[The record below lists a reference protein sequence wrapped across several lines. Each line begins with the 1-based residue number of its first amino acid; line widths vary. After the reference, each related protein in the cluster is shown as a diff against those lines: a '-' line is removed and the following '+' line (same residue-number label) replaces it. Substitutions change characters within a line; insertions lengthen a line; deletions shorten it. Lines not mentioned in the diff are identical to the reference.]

1 MRDYL
6 VKGMDKKSKLRVFF
20 ARTTQTVEEARKI
33 HNTSATATAAFGRVL
48 TIGAIMASGFKN
60 DNDLLT
66 LRISGDGPIGNIL
79 VVANNKGRVKG
90 IVDNPNTDLP
100 PTEDGK
106 LDVASLVGENGTIT
120 AIMDL
125 GLKEPYVGQ
134 TSLVTGEIGDDIANF
149 YLQSEQI
156 PTAVGLGVLVEK
168 DLSVKAAGGFLI
180 QTLPDILDEDIF
192 KIEENLA
199 KAKPLSRLID
209 QGYTPEEIMKEI
221 LSDFEMEV
229 TDKQD
234 LEYLCDCS
242 RKKVEKA
249 LISLG
254 EKEIEEILEEDGE
267 SEVRCHFCNTNYHFS
282 KEELEKILLTIKDL

>member
-1 MRDYL
+1 MGDYL
-6 VKGMDKKSKLRVFF
+6 IKGVDKDLKLRVFF
-20 ARTTQTVEEARKI
+20 AKTTQTVEAARKI

-48 TIGAIMASGFKN
+48 TIGAIMGSGFKN

-66 LRISGDGPIGNIL
+66 LKISGDGPIGNIL

-90 IVDNPNTDLP
+90 IVDNPNADLP
-100 PTEDGK
+100 STDEGK
-106 LDVASLVGENGTIT
+106 LDVGSLVGKTGTVT

-168 DLSVKAAGGFLI
+168 DLSVKAAGGFII
-180 QTLPDILDEDIF
+180 QTLPDILDEDIT
-192 KIEENLA
+192 KIEESLA
-199 KAKPLSRLID
+199 KAKPLSTLID
-209 QGYTPEEIMKEI
+209 DGYSPEEIMKEI
-221 LSDFEMEV
+221 LSDFEMEI
-229 TDKQD
+229 TDKLE
-234 LEYLCDCS
+234 LEYYCDCS
-242 RKKVEKA
+242 REKVEKI

-254 EKEIEEILEEDGE
+254 EKEITDIIEEDGK
-267 SEVRCHFCNTNYHFS
+267 SEVKCHFCNTDYHFS
-282 KEELEKILLTIKDL
+282 REELEKILLTIKD

>member
-1 MRDYL
+1 MKDYL
-6 VKGMDKKSKLRVFF
+6 IKGMDKESKLRVFF
-20 ARTTQTVEEARKI
+20 ARTTQTVEEARRI

-79 VVANNKGRVKG
+79 VVASNNGRVKG
-90 IVDNPNTDLP
+90 MVDNPSADLP
-100 PTEDGK
+100 STEDGK
-106 LDVASLVGENGTIT
+106 LDVGSLVGKNGTLT

-149 YLQSEQI
+149 YLQSEQV

-180 QTLPDILDEDIF
+180 QTLPDILDEDIT
-192 KIEENLA
+192 KIEESLA
-199 KAKPLSRLID
+199 KAKPLSTFID

-221 LSDFEMEV
+221 LSDFEMEI
-229 TDKQD
+229 TGKLE

-242 RKKVEKA
+242 RKRVEKV

-254 EKEIEEILEEDGE
+254 EKEIEKIIEEDGE
-267 SEVRCHFCNTNYHFS
+267 SEVKCHFCNTNYHFS
-282 KEELEKILLTIKDL
+282 KEELEKILLTIKD